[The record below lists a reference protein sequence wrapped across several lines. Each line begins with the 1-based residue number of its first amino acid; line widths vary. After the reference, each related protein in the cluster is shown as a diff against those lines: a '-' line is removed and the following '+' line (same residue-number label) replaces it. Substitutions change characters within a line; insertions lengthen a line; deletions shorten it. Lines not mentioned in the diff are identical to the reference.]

1 MEFFAQRWRQ
11 RHLQPVGGLQTTF
24 HKRKQK
30 RHNIPTNS
38 TSEILMPPATSSPAP
53 APAVIVTIALLQLEP
68 P

>member
-1 MEFFAQRWRQ
+1 MEFFAQRRRQ
-11 RHLQPVGGLQTTF
+11 RHLQPVGLQTTF

-30 RHNIPTNS
+30 RHNIPTTS
-38 TSEILMPPATSSPAP
+38 TSEILMPPATASPAP